1 LKPTRVTNQVKKYRL
16 LSSLT
21 QEELAQKLGVSRQT
35 VIAIESG
42 KYSPTLETAFMLANV
57 LGAGVEELFQYPAE
71 EEVGQ
76 ND

>member
-1 LKPTRVTNQVKKYRL
+1 VKKHRL
-16 LSSLT
+16 LASLT

-42 KYSPTLETAFMLANV
+42 KYSPTLETAFLLANV
-57 LGAGVEELFQYPAE
+57 LGAGVEELFQYPTE

>member
-1 LKPTRVTNQVKKYRL
+1 MKKHRL
-16 LSSLT
+16 LASLT

-42 KYSPTLETAFMLANV
+42 KYSPTLETAFLLANV
-57 LGAGVEELFQYPAE
+57 LGAGVEELFQYPTE

>member
-1 LKPTRVTNQVKKYRL
+1 MKKYRL

-57 LGAGVEELFQYPAE
+57 LGAGVEELFQYPTE

>member
-1 LKPTRVTNQVKKYRL
+1 MKKHRL
-16 LSSLT
+16 LASLT

-57 LGAGVEELFQYPAE
+57 LGAGVEELFQYPTE

>member
-1 LKPTRVTNQVKKYRL
+1 MKPTRITNQVKKHRL
-16 LSSLT
+16 LASLT

-57 LGAGVEELFQYPAE
+57 LGAGVEELFQYPNE

>member
-1 LKPTRVTNQVKKYRL
+1 MKKYRL
-16 LSSLT
+16 LASLT

-35 VIAIESG
+35 VIAIEIG

-57 LGAGVEELFQYPAE
+57 LGAAVEELFQYPTE